1 VINGVALDGTRIV
14 VAGYTTT
21 GTDVFDWA
29 VARYR
34 HDGRLDTSFSGN
46 GVRVA
51 GFGPGANLDFANDV
65 VVQADHRIVAAG
77 RADVGGGDDDFGL
90 MRFRSDGG
98 LDSSFSG
105 DGKQTTDFFGNDD
118 VARAVALR
126 GGIVVAGE
134 ADTASD
140 TRIAV
145 ARYKTG

>member
-1 VINGVALDGTRIV
+1 VG
-14 VAGYTTT
+14 
-21 GTDVFDWA
+21 
-29 VARYR
+29 
-34 HDGRLDTSFSGN
+34 
-46 GVRVA
+46 
-51 GFGPGANLDFANDV
+51 
-65 VVQADHRIVAAG
+65 AG